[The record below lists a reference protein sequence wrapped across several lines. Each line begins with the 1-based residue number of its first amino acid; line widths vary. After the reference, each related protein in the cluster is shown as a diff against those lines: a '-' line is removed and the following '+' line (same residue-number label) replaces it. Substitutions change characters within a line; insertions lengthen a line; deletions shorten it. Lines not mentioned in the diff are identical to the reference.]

1 MKEAKTKASPNGRQS
16 ELRRL
21 RIEREEAHKSAG
33 IWGEM
38 SVALISKDNSVFVHC
53 LKGNRQPDLYSFA
66 VKKPKEWEDAEYDA
80 LMTWLRANRFEGFA
94 QSFTAWNLSQAES
107 QRVKSE
113 ALAKFRE
120 DGRTAINPIAAAQRS
135 SATVDA

>member
-1 MKEAKTKASPNGRQS
+1 MRGTKIKVPVNDRQS

-21 RIEREEAHKSAG
+21 RMAREEAQRSAG

-38 SVALISKDNSVFVHC
+38 SVALISKNGSVFVHC

-66 VKKPKEWEDAEYDA
+66 VKKPKEWADAEYDA
-80 LMTWLRANRFEGFA
+80 LMAWLRANKFEGFT

-107 QRVKSE
+107 QKVKE
-113 ALAKFRE
+113 ETLAKLKN
-120 DGRTAINPIAAAQRS
+120 DGRTAINPAAAN
-135 SATVDA
+135 T